1 MNLDRHTRNLDRH
14 KRLKI
19 ALIIQDKTL
28 SEFAKELNVNLTSL
42 WALALRANSDRINKA
57 IDETIERSDIIF
69 ANYLAHKKL
78 NTNLS

>member
-1 MNLDRHTRNLDRH
+1 MNLDRHT
-14 KRLKI
+14 RLKI

-28 SEFAKELNVNLTSL
+28 TQFAKELNVNLTSL
-42 WALALRANSDRINKA
+42 WAHALRANSESVNKA
-57 IDETIERSDIIF
+57 IDETIERSDMIF

>member
-1 MNLDRHTRNLDRH
+1 MDLDRHTR
-14 KRLKI
+14 LKL
-19 ALIIQDKTL
+19 ALIIQKKTL
-28 SEFAKELNVNLTSL
+28 TQFAEELNISLTHL
-42 WALALRANSDRINKA
+42 WVLALRKNSERINKA

>member
-1 MNLDRHTRNLDRH
+1 MDLDRHTR
-14 KRLKI
+14 LKV
-19 ALIIQDKTL
+19 ALIIQKKTL
-28 SEFAKELNVNLTSL
+28 TQFAEELNVSLTNL
-42 WALALRANSDRINKA
+42 WVLALRKNSERINKA